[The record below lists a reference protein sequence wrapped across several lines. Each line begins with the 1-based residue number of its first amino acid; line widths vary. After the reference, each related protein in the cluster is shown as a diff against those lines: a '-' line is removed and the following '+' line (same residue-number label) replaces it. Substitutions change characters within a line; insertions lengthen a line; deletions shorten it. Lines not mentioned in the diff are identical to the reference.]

1 MNSRNARCF
10 GILCLLMDGRRRSYP
25 ELAEEFGVTAPTICK
40 DVAELSIY
48 YPLVTYCGWNGG
60 VELDMTCVVNGQI
73 LSREEGA
80 LVLQSLN
87 RIYLSEP
94 SEELFVLIDK
104 LQKNK

>member
-1 MNSRNARCF
+1 M
-10 GILCLLMDGRRRSYP
+10 
-25 ELAEEFGVTAPTICK
+25 TAPTICK

-48 YPLVTYCGWNGG
+48 YPLVTYCGWGG

-104 LQKNK
+104 HTPRSQTGVFPGFLTRKKP